1 MNDYLFLYSHME
13 TCPCN
18 PYSPNSL
25 DCQMLTRVDWRVE
38 FYILLS
44 RIHKMLYRAYIDNHK
59 VILEK
64 LVYHFFYLNA
74 LLFKITEN
82 WCLTKERNSKQIK
95 ENEKEIVVWIVF
107 PLFLTAPSVWSHG
120 KSAVC
125 RMPKAWLG
133 NVLLDIKIKLGCSI
147 LCCWY
152 WSVINRSVT
161 CDGVWVCQLWQW
173 EVNLTATC
181 F

>member
-1 MNDYLFLYSHME
+1 MFATNLIFMFTCTNLTYLYRRVNDYLFLYSHME

-59 VILEK
+59 VILEI
-64 LVYHFFYLNA
+64 LVYHFFFYLNA

-82 WCLTKERNSKQIK
+82 
-95 ENEKEIVVWIVF
+95 
-107 PLFLTAPSVWSHG
+107 
-120 KSAVC
+120 
-125 RMPKAWLG
+125 
-133 NVLLDIKIKLGCSI
+133 
-147 LCCWY
+147 
-152 WSVINRSVT
+152 
-161 CDGVWVCQLWQW
+161 
-173 EVNLTATC
+173 
-181 F
+181 